1 MTSRAASF
9 PLVTVLLGTLVVTGP
24 AATAHA
30 QQPDLKTA
38 KADFVPGDKTLF
50 YDDFTDMAEDA
61 APPHWKVRGASVVL
75 KTAPGVRQLTS
86 TGRGNLIPTLKGLPK
101 NFTLEAV
108 LKFDTEGDLRS
119 KWFFLGKGDTE
130 LMQLWLQARGSDR
143 PLFVRVTDAKETLGE
158 KETTSLDLANP
169 ISVNLWVQD
178 GRLRVYVNGERVV
191 DANQVELPP
200 IASVTVESESGER
213 TVGYR
218 FVRFAESAPD
228 FSQVISAS
236 GRYVTYGILF
246 DTDSDHLKPE
256 SAAVI
261 KIVARGLEANPALK
275 LLIEGHT
282 DPTGDAAHNLELST
296 RRADAV
302 KAVLVSQFGV
312 DAARLTT
319 AGLGSTKPVGPND
332 TAQGRAQNRRVEFV
346 KQ

>member
-1 MTSRAASF
+1 MTPRAASF
-9 PLVTVLLGTLVVTGP
+9 PLVTLLLGTLAVLGP
-24 AATAHA
+24 VAAANA

-61 APPHWKVRGASVVL
+61 PPPHWKVRGASVVL

-86 TGRGNLIPTLKGLPK
+86 TGRGNIIPTLKGLPK

-130 LMQLWLQARGSDR
+130 LMQLWLQARGSGR

-169 ISVNLWVQD
+169 ISVSLWVQD

-200 IASVTVESESGER
+200 ITSVTVESESGER

-246 DTDSDHLKPE
+246 DTDSDRLKPE
-256 SAAVI
+256 SAAVL
-261 KIVARGLEANPALK
+261 KMVARGLEANPALK

-282 DPTGDAAHNLELST
+282 DGTGDAAHNLDLST
-296 RRADAV
+296 RRAEAV
-302 KAVLVSQFGV
+302 KAVLASQFGV

-319 AGLGSTKPVGPND
+319 AGLGSTKPAGPND
-332 TAQGRAQNRRVEFV
+332 TSQGRAQNRRVEFV
-346 KQ
+346 RQ